1 MHFPK
6 QVKELS
12 AFEKDL
18 IAVLKDIRFRNAR
31 SDFQTALRE
40 DIRLIHNSKKTMNFA
55 DKTSNMYRLTKE
67 KHNKLLR
74 GAITSKYKKTNTKI
88 KDKIS
93 KKAKEILKKK
103 EALHR
108 LDINEES
115 NCFFTLKDHKE
126 NFQNNPTVTL
136 INPAKNEI
144 GRISKAILAKINLS
158 LIEQL
163 KFNRW
168 ENTQRV
174 IEWFMK
180 IEEKSYQNIIVFDI
194 KDFYLSIKET
204 LLIKAINP
212 AEKRVN
218 ITNEGKVII
227 KHATKSLS

>member
-1 MHFPK
+1 MHSPK

-12 AFEKDL
+12 AFEKEL
-18 IAVLKDIRFRNAR
+18 IAVVKNIKFRNAR
-31 SDFQTALRE
+31 SDFQTALQE
-40 DIRLIHNSKKTMNFA
+40 DIRLIHNSKKTMTFA
-55 DKTSNMYRLTKE
+55 DKTCNMYRLTKE
-67 KHNKLLR
+67 EHNKLLR
-74 GAITSKYKKTNTKI
+74 NAVTSKYKKTNTKI
-88 KDKIS
+88 KDKIN
-93 KKAKEILKKK
+93 KKGKEILKNK

-168 ENTQRV
+168 KNTQRV

-180 IEEKSYQNIIVFDI
+180 IEEKSYRNIIVFDI

>member
-1 MHFPK
+1 M
-6 QVKELS
+6 
-12 AFEKDL
+12 
-18 IAVLKDIRFRNAR
+18 IAVAKNIKFRNAR
-31 SDFQTALRE
+31 SDFQTALQE
-40 DIRLIHNSKKTMNFA
+40 DIRLIHNSKKTMTFA

-67 KHNKLLR
+67 EHNKLLR
-74 GAITSKYKKTNTKI
+74 NAVTSKYKKTNTKI
-88 KDKIS
+88 KDKIN
-93 KKAKEILKKK
+93 KKGKEILKNK

-168 ENTQRV
+168 
-174 IEWFMK
+174 K
-180 IEEKSYQNIIVFDI
+180 IHKG
-194 KDFYLSIKET
+194 LSNG
-204 LLIKAINP
+204 L
-212 AEKRVN
+212 
-218 ITNEGKVII
+218 
-227 KHATKSLS
+227 